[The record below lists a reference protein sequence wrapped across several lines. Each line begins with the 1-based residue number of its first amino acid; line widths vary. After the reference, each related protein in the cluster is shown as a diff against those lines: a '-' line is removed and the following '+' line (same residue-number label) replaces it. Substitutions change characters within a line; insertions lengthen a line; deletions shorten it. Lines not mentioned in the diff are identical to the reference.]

1 MSIFIQEVLGLLKR
15 NKRKTT
21 LDRDRDYFEFGKLA
35 TTSRIN
41 TSASYIAQMEP
52 FTIKYG
58 DFYCDLL
65 KDVVLQNG
73 ATTINYLP
81 MYAPLSGTCAT
92 QNTSIENS
100 VARQILVG
108 GLTSIS
114 IDGGL
119 IVSKDA
125 VLKEK
130 IELGTSGDVVN
141 GTSLFNRVL
150 DSAGAEAGAANR
162 ILRSLAD
169 GRVVWSDDD
178 PVMSLTQGSIW
189 IGSAAGVKEE
199 LAIGATAQILVSNGT
214 TAVWQAQVIP
224 VDGTGTANNIAM
236 WSDSDTITN
245 AAPVPM
251 VQSGTGASATL
262 TIGDGNDQ
270 TITTDGIL
278 YVNGPLKDSGG
289 NLGTAGQILRGDSSS
304 QLVWTSTMIAGLN
317 FNDDVKL
324 TFGDVGV
331 PGDLEIFHNAANS
344 VIKDTGTGSLMIQ
357 GSNLILQASL
367 TKNAIICGD
376 SDSVDIFYN
385 GVLKLQTAN
394 TGIKITGGIL
404 DVNDVLG
411 TAGQV
416 LSSTGTELDWI
427 DAGSGT
433 ITGVTAGTDL
443 TGGGSSGSVTL
454 NNSSTLATVTARGA
468 STTVASTFSGGLTS
482 SGVLTV
488 SGSGANGYLYVT
500 GNAGNPS
507 ATNPNHAQGLAFAY
521 NNSGGSRECEIF
533 WNTGTTTVATNN
545 ASFLGFYNEFLNSDA
560 GNARVTDTQLKLYGT
575 GELELVGNTPTV
587 SNAYWRMP
595 TVAAPNT
602 GYVLAKKNGSIDL
615 EWVPNANIYT
625 VYTALLTQSG
635 TAAPV
640 ATVLENTTGA
650 TIAWTRTGSGIYAGT
665 ISSALFAA
673 NKTVVFVNTGA
684 GGTVAKWTRTSTT
697 AVSVDSTTDGIFTA
711 GSLEIRIYP

>member
-1 MSIFIQEVLGLLKR
+1 MSIYIQEVLGLLKR
-15 NKRKTT
+15 NKKKIA
-21 LDRDRDYFEFGKLA
+21 LDKDRDFFEFGKLA

-41 TSASYIAQMEP
+41 TSSSYIAQMEP

-73 ATTINYLP
+73 ATTTNYLP

-100 VARQILVG
+100 VAKQILVG

-199 LAIGATAQILVSNGT
+199 LAIGANAQILVSNGT

-236 WSDSDTITN
+236 WSDSDTLTD
-245 AAPVPM
+245 AAPISM
-251 VQSGTGASATL
+251 VQSGSGATSLL
-262 TIGDGNDQ
+262 TVGSESEQ
-270 TITTDGIL
+270 TVTFESSINLQAG
-278 YVNGPLKDSGG
+278 VKDSTSS
-289 NLGTAGQILRGDSSS
+289 LGTAGMILYTTGTT
-304 QLVWTSTMIAGLN
+304 VKWTSNMVAGLN

-324 TFGDVGV
+324 TFGDPGV

-344 VIKDTGTGSLMIQ
+344 VIKDTGTGNLVIQ
-357 GSNLILQASL
+357 GSNVILQSSL
-367 TKNAIICGD
+367 TKNSIICGD

-385 GVLKLQTAN
+385 GALKLQTAN

-404 DVNDVLG
+404 DVNDQLG

-416 LSSTGTELDWI
+416 LSSTGTTLDWI
-427 DAGSGT
+427 DAVAGT
-433 ITGVTAGTDL
+433 ISGVTAGTDL
-443 TGGGSSGSVTL
+443 AGGGSSGSVTL

-482 SGVLTV
+482 SGVLNV

-507 ATNPNHAQGLAFAY
+507 VTNPTHAQGFAFAY
-521 NNSGGSRECEIF
+521 NNSGGSRECEVF

-545 ASFLGFYNEFLNSDA
+545 ASYLGFYNEFLNSDA

-587 SNAYWRMP
+587 SNPYWRMP

-650 TIAWTRTGSGIYAGT
+650 TIAWTRTGSGVYVGT

-673 NKTVVFVNTGA
+673 NKTVVFVNTGG
-684 GGTVAKWTRTSTT
+684 GGTAAKWTRTSTT
-697 AVSVDSTTDGIFTA
+697 ALSVDSTTDGIFIA